1 MYRRLAAY
9 QELVPLLLRI
19 GVGLTFFFA
28 GLGKV
33 IGGVDGVAGFFGTL
47 GIPLPGL
54 MAPFISYLELLGGLA
69 ILLGLFTRPISILF
83 IGNMLV
89 AMALVSI
96 PGWLGFERGMV
107 AGFSQT
113 RVELMLLLASACL
126 VITGAGPL
134 SLDATIFGDRG
145 TADRGEDVR
154 VSPVC

>member
-1 MYRRLAAY
+1 MYRRLEAY
-9 QELVPLLLRI
+9 QSLVPLLLRV

-33 IGGVDGVAGFFGTL
+33 LGGVGGVAGFFGSL
-47 GIPLPGL
+47 GVPLPGL
-54 MAPFISYLELLGGLA
+54 MGPFISYLELLGGLA

-83 IGNMLV
+83 ICNMLV
-89 AMALVSI
+89 AMILVTI

-113 RVELMLLLASACL
+113 RVELLLLLASACL

-134 SLDATIFGDRG
+134 SLDATLFGDKGVPER
-145 TADRGEDVR
+145 EEVQ
-154 VSPVC
+154 VSPAR